1 MGVRSCNKVMDWD
14 KSHLPELLYNKM
26 GNKIYII
33 SPDLRNM
40 KKSLLCLAHNNASV
54 WVGINDFMRLTF
66 LT

>member
-1 MGVRSCNKVMDWD
+1 MGVHSCNKVIDWD
-14 KSHLPELLYNKM
+14 KSHLSELLYNKM

-40 KKSLLCLAHNNASV
+40 KKSLLCLAHNSASV
-54 WVGINDFMRLTF
+54 RVGINVLMRLTF